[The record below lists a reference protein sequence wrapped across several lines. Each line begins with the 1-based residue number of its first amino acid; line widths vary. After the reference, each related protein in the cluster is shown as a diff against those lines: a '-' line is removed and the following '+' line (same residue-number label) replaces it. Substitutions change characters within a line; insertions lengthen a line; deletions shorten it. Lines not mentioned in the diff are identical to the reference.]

1 MGLTIGGIGSVFGP
15 KIIAVTECGA
25 DELQST
31 DLMNQY
37 LLRVLFQSHP
47 TSSAREFTLQ
57 LLLRS
62 EMASMEYSA
71 GRYSLSEFVS
81 APTTKTHS
89 YFHAVY
95 HFSASIGQAWQF
107 FDLNRTKT
115 RHRTGAQIDFFKPN
129 DASVLEKL
137 NVIYNKSK
145 HTVADYESIHQPL
158 WITNRG
164 IATDSM
170 ELTFH
175 DLREILEQ
183 MSTWCRMFLDPDR
196 QHGRS
201 NSIEE

>member
-1 MGLTIGGIGSVFGP
+1 
-15 KIIAVTECGA
+15 
-25 DELQST
+25 
-31 DLMNQY
+31 
-37 LLRVLFQSHP
+37 
-47 TSSAREFTLQ
+47 
-57 LLLRS
+57 
-62 EMASMEYSA
+62 MEYSA

-201 NSIEE
+201 NSIEECEPVLFASKSVMMVLSCGDYCLETKPIFSSFLMKRS